1 MQPVRQKQLKICYLP
16 ALKNNDTISGLLLGM
31 LYGSQQCKDF
41 PGVWARV
48 RVGPSSEL

>member
-1 MQPVRQKQLKICYLP
+1 MQPVGQEQLKICYSP
-16 ALKNNDTISGLLLGM
+16 ALKNNDTISGLLLRM
-31 LYGSQQCKDF
+31 LYGSKQCKDF